1 MFTIPV
7 IPRTQFLLLYI
18 QKPTIFE
25 SVVTVM
31 DDQNTADLEFSRIYS
46 KTCRKI
52 YRAAVSGT
60 ASMSDADD
68 VFQETY
74 VELLGQLRRG
84 RKIRRPEHYLMTIL
98 RRILSSHYKADPVT
112 LSTDDDSCTEHYL
125 ADELD
130 IEDSIIT
137 DSLIE
142 ELITLLK
149 QKDDTV
155 RKIFYLYYSCDLTL
169 PEIASELAL
178 PLGTVKNRLY
188 RTLKELRAY
197 YKEGLE

>member
-46 KTCRKI
+46 QTCRKI

-60 ASMSDADD
+60 ASLSDAED

-74 VELLGQLRRG
+74 VELLDQLRRG
-84 RKIRRPEHYLMTIL
+84 RKIRRPEHYLLTIL
-98 RRILSSHYKADPVT
+98 RRRLSSYYKADT
-112 LSTDDDSCTEHYL
+112 AAISTDDDSFSDPDF
-125 ADELD
+125 ADDLD
-130 IEDSIIT
+130 IEESIVT

-142 ELITLLK
+142 ELISRLK

-155 RKIFYLYYSCDLTL
+155 QKIFYLNYSCGLTL

-197 YKEGLE
+197 YREGQE